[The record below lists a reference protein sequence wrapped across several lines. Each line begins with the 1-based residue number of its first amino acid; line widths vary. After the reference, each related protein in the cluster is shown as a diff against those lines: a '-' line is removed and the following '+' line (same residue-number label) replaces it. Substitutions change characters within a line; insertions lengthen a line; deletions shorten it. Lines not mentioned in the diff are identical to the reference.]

1 MLSVGA
7 ALFSPAEPSR
17 STMGWSHQTRPLQTL
32 PQTAISMGTTGER
45 NSACNVSLVQQLSRS
60 ACTQRS
66 FGCLGDSMWVSN
78 CRGRFNCSGATV
90 LCGFPPGSMYYRC
103 ACSSGRDAQ
112 SVQQEYQSTKIRTDS
127 IPGTNVKK
135 VGRSVRADLE
145 AMISGYNP
153 DVYDRRLTRERYDN
167 LTAAAREKAE
177 VFSQLLPARATCAV
191 VGSSSTLLK
200 VERGREIDR
209 ADVVIRINSAPLEP
223 MFAAFTGSRETLR
236 VSTYSG
242 EGSVCDQAAR
252 EGRACLYYCHTAW
265 LGGCWLQ
272 ARVDGVPRLSPRF
285 VVQVARSHSLA
296 SSTEHAPELHHWPS
310 TGLIAFEVANH
321 LCRRVFTYGFGI
333 DTGFSNCTHYYNV
346 PLRASPSTTVL
357 RRQDLAMQA
366 ACVYPKR
373 YSMRVRAQLARDARR
388 LPQHILARPEDRG
401 RLLRTVQQ
409 TGGVAVAARN
419 RFLSEGC
426 YTSES
431 E

>member
-1 MLSVGA
+1 
-7 ALFSPAEPSR
+7 
-17 STMGWSHQTRPLQTL
+17 
-32 PQTAISMGTTGER
+32 
-45 NSACNVSLVQQLSRS
+45 
-60 ACTQRS
+60 
-66 FGCLGDSMWVSN
+66 MWVSN
-78 CRGRFNCSGATV
+78 CRGLFNCNGATV

-103 ACSSGRDAQ
+103 SCSSGRDAQ

-177 VFSQLLPARATCAV
+177 VYSRLLPARATCAV

-200 VERGREIDR
+200 AERGREIDR

-242 EGSVCDQAAR
+242 APSVCDQAAR

-296 SSTEHAPELHHWPS
+296 SGTEHAPELHHWPS
-310 TGLIAFEVANH
+310 TGLIAFEVANR

-333 DTGFSNCTHYYNV
+333 DTNFSNCTHYYNV
-346 PLRASPSTTVL
+346 PLRVSASRPRGVL
-357 RRQDLAMQA
+357 RRQDLAMRA
-366 ACVYPKR
+366 ACVYPER
-373 YSMRVRAQLARDARR
+373 YSMRVRNSHATHANYLNTNWHDLKIEGAFFAR
-388 LPQHILARPEDRG
+388 
-401 RLLRTVQQ
+401 
-409 TGGVAVAARN
+409 
-419 RFLSEGC
+419 
-426 YTSES
+426 YTL
-431 E
+431 